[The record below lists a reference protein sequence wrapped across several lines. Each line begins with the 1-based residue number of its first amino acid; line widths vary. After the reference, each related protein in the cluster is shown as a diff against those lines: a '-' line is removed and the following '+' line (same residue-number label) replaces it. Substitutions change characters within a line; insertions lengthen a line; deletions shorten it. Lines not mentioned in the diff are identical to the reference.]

1 MKTPTAK
8 FHRHHTLLL
17 FLLLI
22 AAGKFR
28 FYKFANAAQRKIHIP
43 DELDDVVDD
52 EEDDD
57 WRDWGNAKKRPEFD
71 LPPADFAGM
80 GLPEDIMGPVFG
92 FVKLRPGTRRAPVM
106 SFT

>member
-8 FHRHHTLLL
+8 FHLLL
-17 FLLLI
+17 FILLLI

-28 FYKFANAAQRKIHIP
+28 FFRFAEAAQRKIHIP

-52 EEDDD
+52 EEDED
-57 WRDWGNAKKRPEFD
+57 WRDWGKAKKRPELD

-80 GLPEDIMGPVFG
+80 GLPEDVMGPVFG
-92 FVKLRPGTRRAPVM
+92 FVKLRPGARRTPVM
-106 SFT
+106 SCCT